1 MPGSGSMPPLCGR
14 SRIVWLRP
22 RVNSGNLTDP
32 GPLPLHIRPRKM
44 HNPPDDQK
52 RRQGAAS
59 VHVREGNMGDAKK
72 LSSMDASF
80 LYLETP
86 EMPMHVGSMAIFRL
100 PEGYQGDFFEE
111 FKEMIA
117 SRLHLAPILKS
128 RLEKAPLDI
137 DHPSWVEDDQF
148 DIDRHIFRASLPAPR
163 DRATLERIVG
173 WMHAKLLNRARPLWE
188 FYVFEGM
195 KDNEIGLYSKMH
207 HACID
212 GGAGAALTS
221 MIYDITPVPRKVE
234 PPTAKAKVGQEPRD
248 IAANL
253 LDAYQAL
260 WSQPL
265 DAAAAAK
272 NIELPRSGKSDIGSI
287 LFDNAMYQI
296 ESAVRFAGN
305 IPTML
310 KSVSDVIGK
319 VSDPKSRDSLASMAS
334 PPTILNKSI
343 SSERSFAGVSISLS
357 RAKALAKLSRG
368 KLNDVV
374 LALSSGVVRRY
385 LLQNGALPNKSLTA
399 AVPISLREEGNA
411 EANNQVF
418 GMICAIATSVEDP
431 KARLETIIAQSTKSK
446 EMSHPLRALM
456 PQVSNI
462 SMLGAPILVQIL
474 ALLYS
479 RSSLSDVLPPA
490 ANITVS
496 NVPGPRQTL
505 YAAGAELL
513 HIFPVSISTHGIA
526 LNITVQSY
534 RDQLDFGFIA
544 GANVIPHVQV
554 MCDML
559 PGEFE
564 ALMAAYAL
572 AASGQ
577 RAAS

>member
-1 MPGSGSMPPLCGR
+1 MS
-14 SRIVWLRP
+14 
-22 RVNSGNLTDP
+22 
-32 GPLPLHIRPRKM
+32 
-44 HNPPDDQK
+44 
-52 RRQGAAS
+52 
-59 VHVREGNMGDAKK
+59 DAKK
-72 LSSMDASF
+72 LSAMDASF

-100 PEGYQGDFFEE
+100 PEDYKGNFFED
-111 FKEMIA
+111 FKAMIA
-117 SRLHLAPILKS
+117 SRLHIAPILKA

-148 DIDRHIFRASLPAPR
+148 DIDRHIFRGSLPAPY

-212 GGAGAALTS
+212 GGAGAALTN
-221 MIYDITPVPRKVE
+221 MIYDLSPVPRQVE
-234 PPTAKAKVGQEPRD
+234 PPTAPKVAQEPRD
-248 IAANL
+248 IAATL
-253 LDAYQAL
+253 LDSYQQL
-260 WSQPL
+260 WTQPL

-272 NIELPRSGKSDIGSI
+272 GIELPRSGKSDIGSI

-296 ESAVRFAGN
+296 ESAVKFAGN

-319 VSDPKSRDSLASMAS
+319 ISDPKSRDSLASMMS
-334 PPTILNKSI
+334 PPSILNKSI
-343 SSERSFAGVSISLS
+343 SSERSFAGTSISLS
-357 RAKALAKLSRG
+357 RAKALAKQSGG

-374 LALSSGVVRRY
+374 LGLASGVVRRY
-385 LLQNGALPNKSLTA
+385 LLQQGALPAKSLTA
-399 AVPISLREEGNA
+399 AVPISLREEGNT

-418 GMICAIATSVEDP
+418 GMICSIATNIEDP
-431 KARLETIIAQSTKSK
+431 KARLEAIIAQSTKSK

-462 SMLGAPILVQIL
+462 SMLGTPILVQIL

-479 RSSLSDVLPPA
+479 RSSLSDVLPPT

-513 HIFPVSISTHGIA
+513 HIFPVSIATHGLA

-544 GANVIPHVQV
+544 GANIIPHVQV
-554 MCDML
+554 LCDML
-559 PGEFE
+559 PFEFAALE
-564 ALMAAYAL
+564 AAFAPPSADIKGAAE
-572 AASGQ
+572 
-577 RAAS
+577 

>member
-1 MPGSGSMPPLCGR
+1 MSG
-14 SRIVWLRP
+14 
-22 RVNSGNLTDP
+22 
-32 GPLPLHIRPRKM
+32 
-44 HNPPDDQK
+44 
-52 RRQGAAS
+52 
-59 VHVREGNMGDAKK
+59 AKK

-86 EMPMHVGSMAIFRL
+86 EMPMHVGSIAIFRL
-100 PEGYQGDFFEE
+100 PEGHAGTFFED
-111 FKEMIA
+111 FKAMIA
-117 SRLHLAPILKS
+117 SRLHIAPILKAK
-128 RLEKAPLDI
+128 LQKTPLDI

-148 DIDRHIFRASLPAPR
+148 DIDRHIFRASLPAPH

-195 KDNEIGLYSKMH
+195 KDNEVGLYSKMH

-212 GGAGAALTS
+212 GGAGAALTN
-221 MIYDITPVPRKVE
+221 MIYDVSPVPREV
-234 PPTAKAKVGQEPRD
+234 PPPAATRKGGPEPRE
-248 IAANL
+248 IAAEFI
-253 LDAYQAL
+253 DSYQQL
-260 WSQPL
+260 WRQPF
-265 DAAAAAK
+265 DSANVAK
-272 NIELPRSGKSDIGSI
+272 GINLPRSGKSDLGSI
-287 LFDNAMYQI
+287 LFDNAMFQI
-296 ESAVRFAGN
+296 ESAVKFAGAV
-305 IPTML
+305 PSML
-310 KSVSDVIGK
+310 KSVSDVVGK
-319 VSDPKSRDSLASMAS
+319 ISDPKSRESLVSMVS

-357 RAKALAKLSRG
+357 QAKALAKQAGG

-374 LALSSGVVRRY
+374 LSLASGVVRRY
-385 LLQNGALPNKSLTA
+385 LLSRGALPTKSLTA
-399 AVPISLREEGNA
+399 AVPISLREEGNT

-418 GMICAIATSVEDP
+418 GMVCAIATNVDDP
-431 KARLETIIAQSTKSK
+431 KARLEAIIAQSTKAK

-456 PQVSNI
+456 PQVSNV

-479 RSSLSDVLPPA
+479 RSNLSDVLPPS

-513 HIFPVSISTHGIA
+513 HIFPVSISTHGVA

-544 GANVIPHVQV
+544 GANIIPHVEELAN
-554 MCDML
+554 ML
-559 PGEFE
+559 PEE
-564 ALMAAYAL
+564 LALLEAAYAPPPG
-572 AASGQ
+572 AE

>member
-1 MPGSGSMPPLCGR
+1 MS
-14 SRIVWLRP
+14 
-22 RVNSGNLTDP
+22 
-32 GPLPLHIRPRKM
+32 
-44 HNPPDDQK
+44 
-52 RRQGAAS
+52 
-59 VHVREGNMGDAKK
+59 EAKK

-100 PEGYQGDFFEE
+100 PEDYKGDFFED
-111 FKEMIA
+111 FKAMIA
-117 SRLHLAPILKS
+117 SRLHIAPILKA
-128 RLEKAPLDI
+128 RLEKTPLDI

-148 DIDRHIFRASLPAPR
+148 DIDRHIFRGSLPAPH

-212 GGAGAALTS
+212 GGAGAALTN
-221 MIYDITPVPRKVE
+221 MIYDLTPVPRQIE
-234 PPTAKAKVGQEPRD
+234 PPTARAKVGQEPRD

-253 LDAYQAL
+253 IDSYQAL
-260 WSQPL
+260 WRQPF
-265 DAAAAAK
+265 DGSATPK
-272 NIELPRSGKSDIGSI
+272 SIDLPRSGKSDLGSI
-287 LFDNAMYQI
+287 LFDNAMFQI
-296 ESAVRFAGN
+296 ESAVKFAGS

-310 KSVSDVIGK
+310 KSVSDVVGK
-319 VSDPKSRDSLASMAS
+319 ISDPRSRDSIASMMS
-334 PPTILNKSI
+334 PSTILNKAI

-357 RAKALAKLSRG
+357 RAKALAKQSGG

-385 LLQNGALPNKSLTA
+385 LLERGALPVKSMTA
-399 AVPISLREEGNA
+399 AVPISLREEGNT

-418 GMICAIATSVEDP
+418 GMICSIATNVEDP
-431 KARLETIIAQSTKSK
+431 KARLEAIIAQSTKSK

-462 SMLGAPILVQIL
+462 SMLGSPIVVQIL

-513 HIFPVSISTHGIA
+513 HIFPVSISTHGLA

-544 GANVIPHVQV
+544 GANIIPHVQV
-554 MCDML
+554 LCDML
-559 PGEFE
+559 PREFE
-564 ALMAAYAL
+564 TLEAAFAPPPADIKG
-572 AASGQ
+572 AAE
-577 RAAS
+577 

>member
-1 MPGSGSMPPLCGR
+1 MS
-14 SRIVWLRP
+14 
-22 RVNSGNLTDP
+22 
-32 GPLPLHIRPRKM
+32 
-44 HNPPDDQK
+44 
-52 RRQGAAS
+52 
-59 VHVREGNMGDAKK
+59 DARK
-72 LSSMDASF
+72 LSAMDASF

-100 PEGYQGDFFEE
+100 PDDYKGDFFED
-111 FKEMIA
+111 FKAMIA
-117 SRLHLAPILKS
+117 SRLHIAPILKS
-128 RLEKAPLDI
+128 RLEKTPLDI

-148 DIDRHIFRASLPAPR
+148 DIDRHIFRVSLPAPH

-221 MIYDITPVPRKVE
+221 MIYDVTPVPRKIE
-234 PPTAKAKVGQEPRD
+234 PPAAKAKVGQEPRD

-253 LDAYQAL
+253 IDSYQQI
-260 WSQPL
+260 WRQPFN
-265 DAAAAAK
+265 ASTAAK
-272 NIELPRSGKSDIGSI
+272 GIDLPRSGKSDLGSI
-287 LFDNAMYQI
+287 LFDNAMFQI
-296 ESAVRFAGN
+296 ETAVKFAGS

-310 KSVSDVIGK
+310 KSVSDVVGK
-319 VSDPKSRDSLASMAS
+319 ISDPKSRDSIAAMVS
-334 PPTILNKSI
+334 PSTILNKSI

-357 RAKALAKLSRG
+357 RAKALAKQAGG

-374 LALSSGVVRRY
+374 LAISSGVVRRY
-385 LLQNGALPNKSLTA
+385 LLDQGALPTKSMTA
-399 AVPISLREEGNA
+399 AVPISLREEGNTD
-411 EANNQVF
+411 ANNQVF
-418 GMICAIATSVEDP
+418 GMICSIATNIEDP
-431 KARLETIIAQSTKSK
+431 KERLQAIIAQSSKSK

-456 PQVSNI
+456 PQMSNI
-462 SMLGAPILVQIL
+462 STLGAPILVQIL

-479 RSSLSDVLPPA
+479 RSSLSDVLPPV

-513 HIFPVSISTHGIA
+513 HIFPVSIATHGLA

-544 GANVIPHVQV
+544 GANIIPHVQV
-554 MCDML
+554 LCDML
-559 PGEFE
+559 PAEFAALE
-564 ALMAAYAL
+564 AAFAPPAADIKG
-572 AASGQ
+572 AAE
-577 RAAS
+577 

>member
-1 MPGSGSMPPLCGR
+1 MS
-14 SRIVWLRP
+14 
-22 RVNSGNLTDP
+22 
-32 GPLPLHIRPRKM
+32 
-44 HNPPDDQK
+44 
-52 RRQGAAS
+52 
-59 VHVREGNMGDAKK
+59 DAKK

-100 PEGYQGDFFEE
+100 PNDYKGDFFED
-111 FKEMIA
+111 FKAMIA
-117 SRLHLAPILKS
+117 SRLHVAPILKA

-148 DIDRHIFRASLPAPR
+148 DIDRHIFRGSLPAPH

-212 GGAGAALTS
+212 GGAGAALTN
-221 MIYDITPVPRKVE
+221 MIYDVTPIPRKID
-234 PPTAKAKVGQEPRD
+234 PPAARAKVGQEPRD

-253 LDAYQAL
+253 LDSYQQL

-265 DAAAAAK
+265 GAATAARG
-272 NIELPRSGKSDIGSI
+272 IELPRTGRSDLGSI
-287 LFDNAMYQI
+287 LFDNAMFQI
-296 ESAVRFAGN
+296 ENAVKFVGSV
-305 IPTML
+305 PTML
-310 KSVSDVIGK
+310 KSVSEVVGK
-319 VSDPKSRDSLASMAS
+319 IADPKSRDSIAGMLS
-334 PPTILNKSI
+334 PPTILNKTI
-343 SSERSFAGVSISLS
+343 SSERSFAGVSIPLS
-357 RAKALAKLSRG
+357 RAKAVAKQAGG

-374 LALSSGVVRRY
+374 LAVASGVVRRY
-385 LLQNGALPNKSLTA
+385 LVERGALPAKSMTA
-399 AVPISLREEGNA
+399 AVPISLREEGNTD
-411 EANNQVF
+411 ANNQVF
-418 GMICAIATSVEDP
+418 GMICSIATNVEDP
-431 KARLETIIAQSTKSK
+431 KTRLETIITQSARSK

-456 PQVSNI
+456 PQVQNV

-479 RSSLSDVLPPA
+479 RSNLSDVLPPA

-534 RDQLDFGFIA
+534 RDQLDFGLIA
-544 GANVIPHVQV
+544 GANIIPHVQEL
-554 MCDML
+554 CDML
-559 PGEFE
+559 PAEFAALE
-564 ALMAAYAL
+564 ATFAPPEANVKGAAE
-572 AASGQ
+572 
-577 RAAS
+577 